1 MSLRGEA
8 AVVIWSEM
16 DDAPA
21 VDLWY
26 AREHLRERLHI
37 PGFLRAR
44 RYVREPGS
52 PSYLMI
58 YELSNT
64 SVLTSPDYLARLND
78 PTPWTKQIMASARSA
93 NRTLCRVV
101 GSHGI
106 GVGAYL
112 LTVRVEALD
121 DVEPEFSVWMQS
133 LARIAEQP
141 GITGAHLL
149 RRDAVGVDTKE
160 RQLRRKAD
168 GSSDVVVLIEGYE
181 PSAIAAMA
189 RELPA
194 TIKSVAQIDLYQVA
208 QIGTAEDRAVSL
220 AGQTN

>member
-16 DDAPA
+16 EDAAA
-21 VDLWY
+21 VNLWY

-44 RYVREPGS
+44 RCVRELGS
-52 PSYLMI
+52 PSYFMI

-64 SVLTSPDYLARLND
+64 AVLTSPDYLARLNN
-78 PTPWTKQIMASARSA
+78 PTPWTKQIMAMARSA

-106 GVGAYL
+106 GIGAYL
-112 LTVRVEALD
+112 LTARVKALD
-121 DVEPEFSVWMQS
+121 GPGSELSAWTARS
-133 LARIAEQP
+133 LASIAEQQ

-149 RRDAVGVDTKE
+149 HRDTVGFDTKE
-160 RQLRRKAD
+160 RQLRQRTD
-168 GSSDVVVLIEGYE
+168 GSSDVVVLIEGYD
-181 PSAIAAMA
+181 PNAVAAVA
-189 RELPA
+189 KELPA
-194 TIKSVAQIDLYQVA
+194 TVKPVAQIDLYQVA
-208 QIGTAEDRAVSL
+208 QIGTAED
-220 AGQTN
+220 TK